1 MGENMRHWIGG
12 RDAHIQAIEPGPS
25 QGRLIDATVVV
36 LPNPDHPYGQNIR
49 THLPTG
55 STLYSSL

>member
-12 RDAHIQAIEPGPS
+12 RDAHIQAIEPGQY

-36 LPNPDHPYGQNIR
+36 LPNPDHP
-49 THLPTG
+49 L
-55 STLYSSL
+55 